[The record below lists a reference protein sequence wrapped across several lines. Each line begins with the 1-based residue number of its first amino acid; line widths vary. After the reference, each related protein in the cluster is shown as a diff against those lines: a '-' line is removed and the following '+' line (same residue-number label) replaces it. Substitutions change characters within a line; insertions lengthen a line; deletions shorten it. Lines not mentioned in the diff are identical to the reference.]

1 MVKLVSF
8 IFSATQQAS
17 GLTRP
22 VHPRLMILIATSH
35 VSLQV
40 LAIIL
45 CYDLILLCIM
55 VILEAPTF
63 DGHRDPWIFTKWL
76 HEMDQLFEQIGL
88 SHERRG

>member
-1 MVKLVSF
+1 
-8 IFSATQQAS
+8 
-17 GLTRP
+17 
-22 VHPRLMILIATSH
+22 MILIATSH

-63 DGHRDPWIFTKWL
+63 YGHRDPWIFTKWL